1 MRSHRPANMNTSYFF
16 AVLLDYTPGSAD
28 FHSHPGL
35 RWHENLANADAHL
48 GVSL

>member
-1 MRSHRPANMNTSYFF
+1 MRSHRPANMNTSHFF
-16 AVLLDYTPGSAD
+16 TVLLDYAPGSAD

-35 RWHENLANADAHL
+35 RWHKNLADADSYL